1 MLPPCPRPPGAP
13 RPVGRPG
20 PAGTGCPGAPGP
32 RWTSGGVTRADAPR
46 REAPWRDGG
55 RSARGWEWAGDQSSR
70 SPRAAGRGS
79 GATVGWH
86 HAAATSSVLAPPT
99 LVPAGPAPFLG
110 AVGGVTDRRRRWPHE
125 RPLVPSAN
133 RAKVE
138 LSSSADQSPAAVAWD
153 RLVLSSPGRTSPLC
167 QSGCGQLSC
176 GRLSW
181 MARSPDRLSP
191 FNAHAL
197 WALPRHHR
205 NGRETIEGGSF
216 HDLRAI
222 GQVH

>member
-99 LVPAGPAPFLG
+99 LVPAGPAPCMG

-138 LSSSADQSPAAVAWD
+138 LRAPT
-153 RLVLSSPGRTSPLC
+153 RLEPGEHGAQRWHSVIAGGPKPE
-167 QSGCGQLSC
+167 SDNGY
-176 GRLSW
+176 
-181 MARSPDRLSP
+181 ARNPCMKRPHL
-191 FNAHAL
+191 
-197 WALPRHHR
+197 
-205 NGRETIEGGSF
+205 
-216 HDLRAI
+216 
-222 GQVH
+222 